1 MLGISGAAELRF
13 AVVTPNERSCPDR
26 TIDSAI
32 KGCIFDYVFVQCRMD
47 IKEDGRRLS
56 REAQHERR
64 KQAIRLHRKGM
75 KAVDIAA
82 ALSMSPVT
90 VYTAIK
96 VVETGGLRAL
106 VPKPTGRKVGQMRQL
121 TPEQELHIQRL
132 ICEKRPEQLKMQF
145 ALWTRAAVMQLVESE
160 YGISLPV
167 RTMGEY
173 LKRWGFT
180 PQRPVVRA
188 YEQRPESVKQ
198 WLEHEYPAIEARAKE
213 EDAEIH
219 WGDETAVVNTDVR
232 GRGYQPK
239 GQTPVA
245 MAVGGT
251 RHKLSMI
258 STVTNQGKTRWMIV
272 EDAFNSDKLIEFL
285 EALIKDSPK
294 KVYLILDNLRVHH
307 SKPVKA
313 WLAEHQNQIAVFY
326 LPSYSPELNPDER
339 LNAGLKQALGS
350 RVQVRTKDKLKS
362 ATSDHMKMLETRPDL
377 IKAYFQD
384 PQVMYAA

>member
-1 MLGISGAAELRF
+1 
-13 AVVTPNERSCPDR
+13 
-26 TIDSAI
+26 
-32 KGCIFDYVFVQCRMD
+32 MD

-198 WLEHEYPAIEARAKE
+198 WLEHEYRS
-213 EDAEIH
+213 
-219 WGDETAVVNTDVR
+219 
-232 GRGYQPK
+232 
-239 GQTPVA
+239 
-245 MAVGGT
+245 
-251 RHKLSMI
+251 RH
-258 STVTNQGKTRWMIV
+258 
-272 EDAFNSDKLIEFL
+272 A
-285 EALIKDSPK
+285 PK
-294 KVYLILDNLRVHH
+294 K
-307 SKPVKA
+307 
-313 WLAEHQNQIAVFY
+313 
-326 LPSYSPELNPDER
+326 
-339 LNAGLKQALGS
+339 
-350 RVQVRTKDKLKS
+350 RTQKFIG
-362 ATSDHMKMLETRPDL
+362 ATRPPWSTPMCVGVAISQKVKHQSPWPL
-377 IKAYFQD
+377 AV
-384 PQVMYAA
+384 PVTSSR